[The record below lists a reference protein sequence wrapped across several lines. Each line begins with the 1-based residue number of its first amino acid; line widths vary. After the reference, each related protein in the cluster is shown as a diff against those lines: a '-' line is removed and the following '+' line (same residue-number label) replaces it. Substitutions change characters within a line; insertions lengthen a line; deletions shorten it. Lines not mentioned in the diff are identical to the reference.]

1 MKTNSLLKNLNC
13 TFTIFRTYI
22 HPSKIFYYESR
33 TIRNPEVIYLIRTY
47 AKILI
52 RVTGQKYGQNSMVPK
67 INSRLINGL
76 SLRAKNIKLLDENI
90 EVNLHYLG
98 FGCGLLYRT
107 PLQAKKEDLDKLN
120 VIGK

>member
-1 MKTNSLLKNLNC
+1 MSITLG
-13 TFTIFRTYI
+13 TYI
-22 HPSKIFYYESR
+22 YTSGIFYYESR
-33 TIRNPEVIYLIRTY
+33 AIRNPEAIYLIRTY

-67 INSRLINGL
+67 INSRQINGL
-76 SLRAKNIKLLDENI
+76 SLRAKNIKVLEENI

-98 FGCGLLYRT
+98 FGCGFLYMP
-107 PLQAKKEDLDKLN
+107 PLQATKDLDKLN

>member
-1 MKTNSLLKNLNC
+1 MKTNSLFKNLNC
-13 TFTIFRTYI
+13 TFIISELTYTLV
-22 HPSKIFYYESR
+22 IFYYESR

-52 RVTGQKYGQNSMVPK
+52 RVTGQKYGQNSMAPK

-98 FGCGLLYRT
+98 FVCGPLYRT
-107 PLQAKKEDLDKLN
+107 PLQAKKEDLDKSNL
-120 VIGK
+120 IGK